1 MLWCHGNI
9 PQHILP
15 FPGTCQLLWLP
26 TFQSCACQLVSA
38 LPAKSSACQVH
49 CGLPVA
55 SGPPDLTCMPTAE
68 LHVEAGMRDVT
79 DAFKFWSWA
88 LKQLP
93 GEDPTFNCTR

>member
-1 MLWCHGNI
+1 M
-9 PQHILP
+9 
-15 FPGTCQLLWLP
+15 
-26 TFQSCACQLVSA
+26 
-38 LPAKSSACQVH
+38 LPAKSLVC

-55 SGPPDLTCMPTAE
+55 AATPDMPSNLLIAE

-93 GEDPTFNCTR
+93 GEDPTFNCTRWVAFAQHAAWG